1 MRQHTDIKS
10 YLLHI
15 FALNGFAI
23 AQPVF
28 DLLGDNADFFIARG
42 SQSVDLIVLAM
53 VLVFGLSIVM
63 TGVYALL
70 SVISRRA
77 LLLSH
82 QTMVAVL
89 VAIILLPVTK
99 KLGLADGLVLALAG
113 MMGVLFSFAYHR
125 LKGLRLFVSALS
137 PLSLIFASFFVFGSA
152 AKELRQSEQV
162 IANSGTGLSTSDT
175 PVVVVIFDEF
185 ALTALMDAERN
196 IDKTVFPNFHKLSE
210 NANWYRNATTVATST
225 MLAVPGILTG
235 NYPKEF
241 ISQSFL
247 NYPDTLF
254 TMLAK
259 SHRMN
264 VFESTTT
271 LCSPELCTDSVKL
284 SKPALLRIKFLL
296 ADVSAVY
303 LHILAPASL
312 SSNLPVINM
321 TWENYWQLDEAAGWN
336 RHNYGGRLTQLQYFV
351 DSISKTSPP
360 GLHLVH
366 SNFPHVPY
374 QYLPSG
380 SRYQGEWE
388 LPGLDFSKDQW
399 GENQWLITQ
408 AYQRFLLQAAT
419 ADLFIGDLLEHLRS
433 IDIYDES
440 MIIITADHGVSFHPN
455 SNRRDAPPLSNLA
468 RDVLPVPLFIK
479 YPHQTDGNISDENV
493 ETIDILPSI
502 ADVLGVK
509 AGPVMDGRSLLG
521 SEPLRPEKLAFHAYD
536 NFLQFKGNADGEA
549 KYETLKWKQGI
560 FENAAGLDGLYKI
573 GKYAELSGAS
583 LESLATRE
591 VEGLQ
596 LSLNTPALYTAFD
609 QDDGFIPS
617 RISGD
622 IKFND
627 ATQDDW
633 IAISING
640 IVQAVTQLYS
650 SVGDGLKYSAMVP
663 EQSFLEGNNSVVVL
677 LVSDDENGRLELLT
691 EPGQLSRNP
700 GTDGLASWV
709 LEDDRI
715 IGDNGEMPIVAAKL
729 KGNLEYATLDGG
741 TVEFF
746 GWAMDVAQAD
756 TVDSVMIFEDG
767 QYVYSNTTGMPRG
780 EGELNGAPNVF
791 IIGFQFIIPAKLF
804 KAAGKS
810 EIRLFA
816 ISKNGYATE
825 LDYFEGYDW
834 INTN

>member
-1 MRQHTDIKS
+1 MRQKTDIKS
-10 YLLHI
+10 YQLHI

-28 DLLGDNADFFIARG
+28 DLLGENTDFFIARG
-42 SQSVDLIVLAM
+42 SQSVDLVVLAM
-53 VLVFGLSIVM
+53 VLVFGLSVVM

-70 SVISRRA
+70 SVISKRA

-82 QTMVAVL
+82 LTLIAVL
-89 VAIILLPVTK
+89 VAIIFLPVTK
-99 KLGLADGLVLALAG
+99 KLGIADGLVLALAG
-113 MMGVLFSFAYHR
+113 LMGVLFSYAYYR

-137 PLSLIFASFFVFGSA
+137 PLSLIFAGFFVFGTA

-162 IANSGTGLSTSDT
+162 IANSDTGLSTSDT

-196 IDKTVFPNFHKLSE
+196 VDKTVFPNFHKLSE

-241 ISQSFL
+241 VSQSFL

-271 LCSPELCTDSVKL
+271 LCSPELCTDSAKL
-284 SKPALLRIKFLL
+284 SKPALLRNKFLL
-296 ADVSAVY
+296 ADVSAIY

-312 SSNLPVINM
+312 ASRLPVINM
-321 TWENYWQLDEAAGWN
+321 TWENYWQLDEGAGWN
-336 RHNYGGRLTQLQYFV
+336 RHNYGGRLTQLRYFV
-351 DSISKTSPP
+351 ESITKTKPP

-366 SNFPHVPY
+366 ANFPHVPY

-388 LPGLDFSKDQW
+388 LPGLDFSIDKW
-399 GENQWLITQ
+399 GENPWLITQ
-408 AYQRFLLQAAT
+408 AYQRFLLQAAA
-419 ADLFIGDLLEHLRS
+419 ADLLIGELVGHLKA
-433 IDIYDES
+433 IDIYDEA

-479 YPHQTDGNISDENV
+479 YPDQTEGAVSDENV
-493 ETIDILPSI
+493 ETIDILPTI
-502 ADVLGVK
+502 AGVLGVK
-509 AGPVMDGRSLLG
+509 TGPAMDGRSLLG
-521 SEPLRPEKLAFHAYD
+521 SEPLRSEKLAFHAYD
-536 NFLQFKGNADGEA
+536 KFLQFNGSADGDA
-549 KYETLKWKQGI
+549 KYETLKWKQDV
-560 FENAAGLDGLYKI
+560 FKNASGLNGLYKI
-573 GKYAELSGAS
+573 GQQIELIGAS
-583 LESLATRE
+583 LETIVVRPLE
-591 VEGLQ
+591 DLQ
-596 LSLNTPALYTAFD
+596 VSLNTPALYTLFD
-609 QDDGFIPS
+609 PDDGFVPS

-622 IKFND
+622 VQFNG
-627 ATQDDW
+627 ATADSW
-633 IAISING
+633 MAISVNG
-640 IVQAVTQLYS
+640 IVQALTQLYS
-650 SVGDGLKYSAMVP
+650 SPDEGLKYSAMVP
-663 EQSFLEGNNSVVVL
+663 EQSFRKGSNSVAAFL
-677 LVSDDENGRLELLT
+677 LADDGNGTLELLADP
-691 EPGQLSRNP
+691 EQLSRNP
-700 GTDGLASWV
+700 ATNGLQTWR
-709 LEDDRI
+709 LEADRI
-715 IGDNGEMPIVAAKL
+715 VGDQGEMPIEAGKL
-729 KGNLEYATLDGG
+729 KGNLEYAKLDGG

-780 EGELNGAPNVF
+780 EGELNGAPEVF
-791 IIGFQFIIPAKLF
+791 IIGFQFIIPTNLF
-804 KAAGKS
+804 KTVGKS
-810 EIRLFA
+810 DIRLYA

-825 LDYFEGYDW
+825 LEYFEAYEW
-834 INTN
+834 TKNN